1 MKHLGIYTSSL
12 SYSEKLRDYLFK
24 KLEYEYSVSIISE
37 KDEISKLTSE
47 GTVDAL
53 LIEDVL
59 YDEAEIGLMAAKLI
73 VITNDRN
80 TVIAGAICVYKYGP
94 VNSFLDVLVNKD
106 CIRVAQTD
114 NSNTRLSAFYSPIGG
129 IGLTSTSIAYTKAIS
144 SSSKVLYIN
153 MSCFCALLEMLYL
166 EESNTISEALYNFMT
181 KGGDECDIKKYIQR
195 ADGYDVIAP
204 ARTYVELKSFSNENI
219 RDYLMF
225 LRNESNYEEIVV
237 ELSECID
244 SFIDLFKIFDIT
256 VIGQKDGI
264 INKKK
269 LEAFIKEVKGELSDK
284 FVEERVK
291 FITIP
296 TFSCQEEVY
305 EGIESTQLGRWMKE
319 IIDQI

>member
-24 KLEYEYSVSIISE
+24 KLEYEYSVSTISE

-114 NSNTRLSAFYSPIGG
+114 NSNTRLTAFYSPIGG

-153 MSCFCALLEMLYL
+153 MSCFCALFEMLYL

-181 KGGDECDIKKYIQR
+181 KGGDERDIKKYIQR

-225 LRNESNYEEIVV
+225 LRNEGNYEEIVV